1 MLTHTTS
8 NLAPHFAPRLAALWL
23 ATLAGSVLAAQPIV
37 RETTQEQLDAELAE
51 MQAIAQR
58 RAVQPAAAPAPA
70 QPLQF
75 TAPSQLGNVQA
86 PPPAPAQSAASVPSD
101 QPVGGSMLGDTV
113 SRIASQL
120 LRRRQSTLA
129 NGPGASTPEVDAVVS
144 TNVRTDEGTI
154 ALPSPTVEPQ
164 APMTRASVEAMA
176 ITQQDQATS
185 ADNARQQRFRLRKAT
200 ATRPTMSGEPLFRP
214 ESAPTDQAASNE
226 PWRALAEPGRNHRL
240 LEIFVGTWVVEGRFP
255 GAEGQPPEVASG
267 TMTTTWELG
276 NRWLTQRYEGSMPS
290 TGNFEGLGLMGFD
303 NAQQRFVASWMDTLS
318 TGAVTSSG
326 TFDQSTRAFT
336 LTGRLN
342 VPGVNA
348 PISQRQ
354 TITVQSRN
362 RYIIELAIVQPDG
375 TSIPTGTVTY
385 TRAGDHDAA
394 AQGADGLHG
403 HGVRRFT
410 NTGETPETP

>member
-1 MLTHTTS
+1 M
-8 NLAPHFAPRLAALWL
+8 L
-23 ATLAGSVLAAQPIV
+23 ATLAGSALAAQPIV
-37 RETTQEQLDAELAE
+37 RETTQEQLDAEMAE

-58 RAVQPAAAPAPA
+58 RAAQPAATATPS

-75 TAPSQLGNVQA
+75 TTPSQLASPQA
-86 PPPAPAQSAASVPSD
+86 ATATPAD
-101 QPVGGSMLGDTV
+101 QPASGSMLGDTV
-113 SRIASQL
+113 SRIASQM
-120 LRRRQSTLA
+120 LRKRQASLA
-129 NGPGASTPEVDAVVS
+129 SGPGTTSPEVDAVVS

-154 ALPSPTVEPQ
+154 ALPTPTVERQ
-164 APMTRASVEAMA
+164 TPMTRASVEGIA
-176 ITQQDQATS
+176 ITQQEQTAS
-185 ADNARQQRFRLRKAT
+185 ADTARQQRFRLRQTTPA
-200 ATRPTMSGEPLFRP
+200 RPTMPGEPLFRP
-214 ESAPTDQAASNE
+214 ESTPTDQAAANE

-240 LEIFVGTWVVEGRFP
+240 LEIFVGTWTVEGRFP
-255 GAEGQPPEVASG
+255 GAEGQPPEIATG

-276 NRWLTQRYEGSMPS
+276 SRWLTQRYEGSMPS
-290 TGNFEGLGLMGFD
+290 IGNFEGLGLMGFD

-318 TGAVTSSG
+318 TGAVNSTG
-326 TFDQSTRAFT
+326 TFDQRTRAFT

-342 VPGVNA
+342 LPNASA

-354 TITVQSRN
+354 TITVESRN

-385 TRAGDHDAA
+385 TRAGDHNAA
-394 AQGADGLHG
+394 AQGAEGMDG